1 MTIFLALVAV
11 LSLIAGALGVRYGKA
26 QARIA
31 GEMKEKQD
39 EQEREV
45 SEWQVRHESVALR
58 LSKINPGISVV
69 EPGHNSFMTLYP
81 TIFPDAKFREMV
93 ERYIVHVE
101 KAGTVFTPRSPT
113 ELELRS
119 PTLRQTVTKATEILD
134 AFCREH
140 PNIAAS
146 HLSI

>member
-11 LSLIAGALGVRYGKA
+11 LSLIAGAFGVRYGKA
-26 QARIA
+26 QAQIA
-31 GEMKEKQD
+31 EEMKAKQN
-39 EQEREV
+39 EQELEV
-45 SEWQVRHESVALR
+45 NEWLVKHESVALR
-58 LSKINPGISVV
+58 LAKINPGICVV

-101 KAGTVFTPRSPT
+101 KSGTVFAPRSPT

-134 AFCREH
+134 AFCKEH
-140 PNIAAS
+140 PDIAAS
-146 HLSI
+146 HL